1 MREKSESIEWL
12 AGAIARLPSD
22 KAVPRGTQGYNTYST
37 QKDHWLGWLNP
48 AAGTGTYPRTSGTD
62 RDARDI
68 YNRIAEPK
76 LLLWL
81 AEAAEVSP
89 HLITAAKREAEGKE
103 KLNSRAAAVRKHV
116 SWFVLSEALRRKV
129 GAGAA

>member
-12 AGAIARLPSD
+12 AKAISRLPSD
-22 KAVPRGTQGYNTYST
+22 RAVPRGTQGYNTYTT

-48 AAGTGTYPRTSGTD
+48 AAGTGTYPRASSTR

-89 HLITAAKREAEGKE
+89 HLITAARREADGKE
-103 KLNSRAAAVRKHV
+103 KLNSRAAAIRKHV
-116 SWFVLSEALRRKV
+116 SWLVVSEALRRKV
-129 GAGAA
+129 GTGAA

>member
-1 MREKSESIEWL
+1 MREESESVKWL
-12 AGAIARLPSD
+12 AAAIYHLPSD
-22 KAVPRGTQGYNTYST
+22 EPVPKGTQGFNTYQT

-48 AAGTGTYPRTSGTD
+48 AAGTGTYPRTGGTD
-62 RDARDI
+62 RDARDV

-89 HLITAAKREAEGKE
+89 LRIAAARGAAESRV
-103 KLNSRAAAVRKHV
+103 KLNSKCAAIRKHV
-116 SWFVLSEALRRKV
+116 SWPVLAEALHHKL
-129 GAGAA
+129 GANAA